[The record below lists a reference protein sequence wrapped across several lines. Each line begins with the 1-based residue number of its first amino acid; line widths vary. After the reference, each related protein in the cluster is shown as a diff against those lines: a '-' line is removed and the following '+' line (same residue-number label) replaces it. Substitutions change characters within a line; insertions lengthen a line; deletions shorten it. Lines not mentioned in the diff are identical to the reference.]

1 MPQINISVEGSSPI
15 TLEVDL
21 EWDTVAN
28 LKAKIQ
34 DKEGIPVDQQQ
45 LSLGEVTLEDGST
58 LAACGIT
65 AECIVALSRRPISVF
80 VHRVSEELLTF
91 SMRPTDSIGALKQKI
106 EDTENIA
113 VTRQRIF
120 HNRINLDD
128 TRELSQ
134 FRTLPDH
141 VATFQLEIRINIT
154 LQLYTGM
161 SIPMEIAS
169 DEPVDTLQ
177 NMIHTRGGI
186 PYHLQQSTYE
196 DRVLEY
202 GRRVNEYGLRHGA
215 TVHVNL
221 RNYEV
226 MVFIKTLTGRTIVLT
241 VTPHDTVAMV
251 KRKIARQEGIPE
263 ERQRLIFVG
272 EQLNDHHR
280 LLDYRIEHESAVH
293 LVVRS
298 GDGFQVYIRIASG
311 RSIVFEVQ
319 PNDTVMSLKVR
330 IRERES
336 VPIDLQELFL
346 NERKLEDDSTMQE
359 CGVTTNTTLNLVID
373 HDRNTQ
379 VFIALHTGD
388 TMSMWVNTEETVL
401 QLKELIAAKEGIASD
416 LQEIYFA
423 RERLVNERTL
433 RSYTIEDN
441 HILHLAV
448 ITPPVLQLLVRMQSG
463 KELTLEEP
471 ENQTVEAVKSEIQRR
486 EGIPVNEQQLFF
498 GGSELDNDR
507 KLNSYE
513 IKSGSTLDLIPLVVP
528 SPATT
533 PTGLLLFVKTL
544 TGKTLTL
551 NIGPFDTIL
560 DLKNKIKEKEGL
572 PIGQQCLVAAGKQ
585 LDNSLAVSNSGIQN
599 QSVLHLVLRVP
610 SHGPVQINI
619 AGINGKSLQFDMTLG
634 DTIEVV
640 KERIQGREG
649 IPAGQQT
656 LIFEGERLEED
667 DRTLASYDVRD
678 GATLQLEYP
687 AADITTID

>member
-1 MPQINISVEGSSPI
+1 MPQINISVEGGSPI

-34 DKEGIPVDQQQ
+34 DKEGIPVEQQQ
-45 LSLGEVTLEDGST
+45 LSLGDSTLDDSST

-65 AECIVALSRRPISVF
+65 AECTVALTRRPIQVF
-80 VHRVSEELLTF
+80 VHRVSGELLVF
-91 SMRPTDSIGALKQKI
+91 AMRPTDNIRALKQKI
-106 EDTENIA
+106 EDTENIQ

-128 TRELSQ
+128 MRELSQ
-134 FRTLPDH
+134 FQTQPDR
-141 VATFQLEIRINIT
+141 VATFQLEIRISIT
-154 LQLYTGM
+154 LRLYTGM
-161 SIPMEIAS
+161 SIPMEVAS

-196 DRVLEY
+196 GRVLEY
-202 GRRVNEYGLRHGA
+202 GRRVNEYSLRHGA
-215 TVHVNL
+215 TVNVNL

-251 KRKIARQEGIPE
+251 KRKIERQEGIPE

-298 GDGFQVYIRIASG
+298 GDGYQVYVRFASG
-311 RSIVFEVQ
+311 RSIVFEMQ
-319 PNDTVMSLKVR
+319 PNDTIMSLKVR
-330 IRERES
+330 IREREG

-346 NERKLEDDSTMQE
+346 EERKLEDDSTMQE
-359 CGVTTNTTLNLVID
+359 CSVTTNTTLNLVVD
-373 HDRNTQ
+373 HNRNTQ
-379 VFIALHTGD
+379 VFVALHTGD
-388 TMSMWVNTEETVL
+388 TMPMWVNTDETVL
-401 QLKELIAAKEGIASD
+401 QLKELIAAKEGIESD

-423 RERLVNERTL
+423 RERLINERTL

-441 HILHLAV
+441 HILHLV
-448 ITPPVLQLLVRMQSG
+448 VTTPPVLQLLVRMQSG

-471 ENQTVEAVKSEIQRR
+471 DNQTVEAIKGEIQRR
-486 EGIPVNEQQLFF
+486 EGIPVSEQQLFF
-498 GGSELDNDR
+498 GGSELDNGR

-513 IKSGSTLDLIPLVVP
+513 IKSGSALDLIPLVVP
-528 SPATT
+528 SPVTT
-533 PTGLLLFVKTL
+533 PIGLLLFVKTL

-572 PIGQQCLVAAGKQ
+572 PISQQCLVAAGKQ

-610 SHGPVQINI
+610 SHGPVQINV
-619 AGINGKSLQFDMTLG
+619 AGINGKSLQFDVTLG

-649 IPAGQQT
+649 IPTRQQI
-656 LIFEGERLEED
+656 LLFEGERLEED
-667 DRTLASYDVRD
+667 DRTLASYDVTD

-687 AADITTID
+687 AANITPVD